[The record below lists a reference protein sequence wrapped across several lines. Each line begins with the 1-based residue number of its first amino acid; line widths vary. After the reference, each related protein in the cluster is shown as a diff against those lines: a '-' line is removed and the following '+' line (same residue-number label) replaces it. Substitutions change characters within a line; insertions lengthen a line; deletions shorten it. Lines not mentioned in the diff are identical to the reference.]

1 MIVDKQTNTSSKSTI
16 ETLEKGMKYAQTN
29 NKDTNDVNDVVL
41 VPLLL
46 TLNIFRF
53 LFLMFLLNF
62 LFSTVDFKW
71 VMTFDR
77 RNNKRISTIT
87 HLPYT
92 ITCLKST
99 TESLEKGVKYVQS

>member
-1 MIVDKQTNTSSKSTI
+1 MIVDQQTNTCSKSTI
-16 ETLEKGMKYAQTN
+16 QTLEKGMKYAQTN
-29 NKDTNDVNDVVL
+29 NKDTNNFNGVVL

-46 TLNIFRF
+46 TFNIFHF

-62 LFSTVDFKW
+62 LISTVDFKW
-71 VMTFDR
+71 VMIFDR
-77 RNNKRISTIT
+77 RNIKRISTIT
-87 HLPYT
+87 HFPHT